1 MLLRDIASQVPDY
14 RQLPTVESMRS
25 RTEALRSRSKADVLV
40 REIGRS
46 RLGET
51 IDMITIGS
59 GPMHVLLVGT
69 PHPNEPIGCLTI
81 EFLIEKLIAD
91 PSLCSA
97 SQCTWHFVKTIEP
110 DGLRLNEGWL
120 ARPADASAYLENF
133 FRPALDEQAEY
144 TFPLSTAAH
153 VFNVP
158 IPENIAYREAI
169 RIAEPDLLYSLHNS
183 EYGGVFY
190 VVSRDVPSLLQEL
203 STQPAQFGARL
214 DQIGELGA
222 EMTPLAPGVFKAP
235 DIAAWIEATGARNT
249 WRAGQSVFGHCAP
262 SNTFILTVETPYW
275 HEPGDSTYDGTPV
288 LLSDTLA
295 EMPAWHTEGL
305 GLMDQYLDD
314 LAEAAEG
321 QDVRFVLALREA
333 QAFARRFLSQAFQ
346 LPPMPL
352 DAVAARALKRSTRLA
367 SLRAPAM
374 LGRLGRRI
382 AARSAFPAISA
393 RNANAQASACVA
405 AALAEPW
412 LGQGLQAFPLRNSV
426 VLQVQALI
434 DSIYALRV

>member
-1 MLLRDIASQVPDY
+1 MSLRELASQVPDY

-25 RTEALRSRSKADVLV
+25 RTEALRSLSKPDVIV
-40 REIGRS
+40 RDIGRS

-51 IDMITIGS
+51 IEMITIGT

-81 EFLIEKLIAD
+81 EFLIEKLVAE

-97 SQCTWHFVKTIEP
+97 SECTWHFVKTIEP

-120 ARPADASAYLENF
+120 ARPADASAYFANF

-153 VFNVP
+153 VFNMP
-158 IPENIAYREAI
+158 IPENMAYREAI

-190 VVSRDVPSLLQEL
+190 VVSRDVPGLLQDL
-203 STQPAQFGARL
+203 GTQPARFGARL

-222 EMTPLAPGVFKAP
+222 EMTPLAPGIFKAL
-235 DIAAWIEATGARNT
+235 DIGAWIEATGARNT

-262 SNTFILTVETPYW
+262 SDTFVLTVETPYW
-275 HEPGDSTYDGTPV
+275 HEPGGSTHDGIAV
-288 LLSDTLA
+288 LLSDALV
-295 EMPAWHTEGL
+295 EMPTWHAEGL
-305 GLMDQYLDD
+305 GMMDQHLDD
-314 LAEAAEG
+314 LAEMAEG

-333 QAFARRFLSQAFQ
+333 QASARRFLSQAFQ
-346 LPPMPL
+346 LPPMPM
-352 DAVAARALKRSTRLA
+352 DAIAARALRRSTRLA

-374 LGRLGRRI
+374 LGRLARRI
-382 AARSAFPAISA
+382 AARRELPAISV

-405 AALAEPW
+405 GALAEPW
-412 LGQGLQAFPLRNSV
+412 LGQGLQTFPLRNSV
-426 VLQVQALI
+426 ALQVQALI
-434 DSIYALRV
+434 DSIYALRE